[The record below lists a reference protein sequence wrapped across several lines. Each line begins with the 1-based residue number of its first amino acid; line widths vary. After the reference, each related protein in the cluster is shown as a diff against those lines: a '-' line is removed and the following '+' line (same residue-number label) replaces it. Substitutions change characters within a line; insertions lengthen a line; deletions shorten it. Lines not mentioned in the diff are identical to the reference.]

1 MDTTVME
8 MESVKDTD
16 WWILILRGIFAIMF
30 GVAMLLW
37 PGITL
42 LTAAVIFALFIL
54 VSGVIDI
61 ISSIMQIRKNSTW
74 WLTMLLGI
82 VQVAAGAY
90 IAQRPGVTLAALVLV
105 IGFVL
110 VVRGLFEFIVAF
122 DFHGSM
128 RALLIIVGI
137 ITALA
142 GVFVLRHPQTG
153 GIAFAWVLGIYGLIA
168 GPVAIALGI
177 QAKHYQ
183 DQLKSAKKK

>member
-8 MESVKDTD
+8 MESVKDTQ
-16 WWILILRGIFAIMF
+16 WWILVLRGIFAILF

-54 VSGVIDI
+54 VSGVVDI

-90 IAQRPGVTLAALVLV
+90 IAQRPGVTLAVLVLV

-110 VVRGLFEFIVAF
+110 IVRGLFEFIVAF

-128 RALLIIVGI
+128 RALLIIVGL

-142 GVFVLRHPQTG
+142 GIFVLRHPQTG

-183 DQLKSAKKK
+183 DQLKAAKK